1 LWFVLAVAGIWVQ
14 ASHRMG
20 YERLVTAYLA
30 HAEAVTYDRPD
41 SHFRA
46 YLLLQR
52 MIDRRPEKAWP
63 LVLAAVQRTSDPAV
77 LNYVAAGILEDILC
91 VHPQALVDRVEML
104 ARTDPHFRQAL
115 ANVWGWSRMPPEVRA
130 RFDRAVGRPAR
141 VDEKKG

>member
-1 LWFVLAVAGIWVQ
+1 
-14 ASHRMG
+14 MG

-46 YLLLQR
+46 YLLLHR

-63 LVLAAVQRTSDPAV
+63 LVLAAVRRTSDPTV

-91 VHPQALVDRVEML
+91 VHAQALVDRVETL
-104 ARTDPHFRQAL
+104 ARADPHFRKAL
-115 ANVWGWSRMPPEVRA
+115 ANVWGWTRMPPDVRA
-130 RFDRAVGRPAR
+130 RLDRAAGRRAR
-141 VDEKKG
+141 VDEMNG